1 MKKIYR
7 YLLMTVLAL
16 CLSIPAL
23 AAEAAT
29 VVLIPLINNVQGDE
43 LAGQLFYK
51 NAIGAINAQQ
61 GYTIVDNDRVTAI
74 IEANKNGN
82 KVPSESALK
91 KIANEAKVD
100 IVIAVQLDQ
109 LHDEPVFPSLD
120 RMLKLTMDG
129 KAVAYNALAK
139 KVYYE
144 HRIYSD
150 KEIDETLASR
160 WDWVHEEWGYAV
172 RREINRILQV
182 KKITVDAPRMS
193 KL

>member
-23 AAEAAT
+23 AAEAASIAL
-29 VVLIPLINNVQGDE
+29 VPLINNVQGDE
-43 LAGQLFYK
+43 IANQVFYK

-61 GYTIVDNDRVTAI
+61 GYTLVDNDHVTAV

-82 KVPSESALK
+82 NVPTEAALK
-91 KIANEAKVD
+91 KIAKDAKVD
-100 IVIAVQLDQ
+100 IVIAVQLDK
-109 LHDEPVFPSLD
+109 LYDEPVVPPSE

-129 KAVAYNALAK
+129 KAVAYNALTGEFYK
-139 KVYYE
+139 

-150 KEIDETLASR
+150 KQIDETLTSR
-160 WDWVHEEWGYAV
+160 WDWVHEEWGYTV
-172 RREINRILQV
+172 RHEMNRILKV
-182 KKITVDAPRMS
+182 KKVMVDAPRMS